1 MLISGANFRIIKPI
15 KGNPSIMGN
24 ACRER
29 GTGKVDNTDD
39 AYSESP
45 P

>member
-1 MLISGANFRIIKPI
+1 MLISGANFRITKP
-15 KGNPSIMGN
+15 KMGNPLIMGN

-29 GTGKVDNTDD
+29 GTGKVDKTDD